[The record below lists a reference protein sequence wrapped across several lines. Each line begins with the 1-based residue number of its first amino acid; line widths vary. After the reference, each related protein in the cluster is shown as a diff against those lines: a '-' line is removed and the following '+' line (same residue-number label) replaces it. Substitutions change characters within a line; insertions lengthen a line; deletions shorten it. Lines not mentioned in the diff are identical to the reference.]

1 MRRPTDLLGA
11 HVSTEGG
18 VHNAP
23 ARAAA
28 LPARAFQVFTKNQN
42 QWVGKALTDEGV
54 AKWVDAL
61 AEHGLSAEHVC
72 SHDSY
77 LINLASGDAVMR
89 SKSVAAFVDEIER
102 AGRLGIPLLVFH
114 PGSHLGAGEAAGVA
128 AVAAALDEC
137 VERAAAGPWADAASR
152 VTLCIETTAGQG
164 TNLGWRFEHLRDMI
178 AAARHADRLAVCL
191 DTCHVFAAGYPLQ
204 KPAEWTATAA
214 AFDAAVGL
222 DRLRVLHLN
231 DSRKGLGSRVDRH
244 ERIGEGEIGARPFR
258 HILRDPRLKSA
269 LGILEV
275 PGGDE
280 AFAEDLAKLRK
291 LRGR

>member
-1 MRRPTDLLGA
+1 
-11 HVSTEGG
+11 
-18 VHNAP
+18 
-23 ARAAA
+23 

-42 QWVGKALTDEGV
+42 QWAGRPLSDEAVGLWEA
-54 AKWVDAL
+54 AL
-61 AEHGLSAEHVC
+61 AEHGLRAAHVC

-77 LINLASGDAVMR
+77 LINLASGDPVVRAR
-89 SKSVAAFVDEIER
+89 SVAAFVDEIER

-114 PGSHLGAGEAAGVA
+114 PGSHLGAGEEAGVA
-128 AVAAALDEC
+128 AVSRALDEC
-137 VERAAAGPWADAASR
+137 LDRAGAGKWPEAAGQ

-164 TNLGWRFEHLRDMI
+164 TNLGWRFEHLRDLI
-178 AAARHADRLAVCL
+178 AASRHPDRLAVCL

-204 KPAEWTATAA
+204 TPAEWRATAA

-244 ERIGEGEIGARPFR
+244 ERVGEGQIGAAPFR
-258 HILRDPRLKSA
+258 HILRDRRLRGT

-275 PGGDE
+275 PGGN
-280 AFAEDLAKLRK
+280 AVYAEDLAKLRR
-291 LRGR
+291 LRAR